1 MKTYN
6 AQRTNNGKTT
16 VNITIMRKKL
26 YNSLGSIK
34 MAPCRHS
41 LQVFGG
47 SMTIEEFRENQTVD
61 IVEKL
66 PINEV
71 PYKSMVIKMNTDSAD
86 KLAQITH
93 SNGKNEPLKLKRSK
107 PLKRD
112 VNNLEMT
119 LGITRK
125 KT

>member
-1 MKTYN
+1 
-6 AQRTNNGKTT
+6 
-16 VNITIMRKKL
+16 
-26 YNSLGSIK
+26 